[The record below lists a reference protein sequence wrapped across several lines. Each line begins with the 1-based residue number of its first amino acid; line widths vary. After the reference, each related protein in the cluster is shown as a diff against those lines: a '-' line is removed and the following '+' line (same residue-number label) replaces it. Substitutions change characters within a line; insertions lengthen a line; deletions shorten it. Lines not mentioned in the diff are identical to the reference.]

1 MIQLTEFAP
10 AMKTPLRYAL
20 IILTLGLF
28 SSCSEQF
35 REIRGSENRGNAFL
49 GTGLAKSTASKRTDK
64 TKGERVMPQQ
74 TVIPVEQAATEI
86 AAENSPN
93 RNPIEPKIEKTETN
107 PTSVITGQKGS
118 VSEKN
123 KGSSTRILKKTKL
136 SNPVKILKKALS
148 QRYNGKE
155 VNGWLVA
162 LGILGLISSI
172 LGILIVLIAAIFE
185 SSSILMGI
193 LGVDAPLLVDF
204 FLFLLGLISS
214 IWIIASP
221 TLEDANGL
229 KIAAVVI
236 AALPLLMILI
246 YLMGLLLL
254 NY

>member
-1 MIQLTEFAP
+1 MIQLTEFA
-10 AMKTPLRYAL
+10 AMKTPIRYSF
-20 IILTLGLF
+20 IIIMLGLF
-28 SSCSEQF
+28 SSCAEQF
-35 REIRGSENRGNAFL
+35 REIRGSENRGNAFF
-49 GTGLAKSTASKRTDK
+49 GTGIAKSTATKRTDK

-74 TVIPVEQAATEI
+74 TVIPVEQVATEI
-86 AAENSPN
+86 VAENSPN

-148 QRYNGKE
+148 QRDNGKE

-246 YLMGLLLL
+246 YLMGLLLF